1 MGFIT
6 DVLVQNIPN
15 GGISNFSTLVIKGLG
30 FSTLE
35 TSLMALPQGALVMIF
50 ILTGAFL
57 NDRLPKNSRTL
68 VCMLFMIPT
77 IAGGLGF
84 LLAPEKA
91 YVARLI
97 CL

>member
-1 MGFIT
+1 
-6 DVLVQNIPN
+6 
-15 GGISNFSTLVIKGLG
+15 
-30 FSTLE
+30 
-35 TSLMALPQGALVMIF
+35 MIF

-97 CL
+97 CLWVIVLYDTELVANPCYVLAT

>member
-1 MGFIT
+1 
-6 DVLVQNIPN
+6 
-15 GGISNFSTLVIKGLG
+15 
-30 FSTLE
+30 
-35 TSLMALPQGALVMIF
+35 MIF